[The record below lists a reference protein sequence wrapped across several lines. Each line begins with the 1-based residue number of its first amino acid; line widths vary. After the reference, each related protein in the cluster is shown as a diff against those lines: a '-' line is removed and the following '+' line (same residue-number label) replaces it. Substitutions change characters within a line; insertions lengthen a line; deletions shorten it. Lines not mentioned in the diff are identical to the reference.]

1 MSASAARGDVP
12 LETSA
17 PGALRSPHGRSDDKK
32 QNDLSY
38 LLYLE
43 KKDLMPIIDP
53 MEIYLG
59 LIEPSSNFILMS
71 IQNSLLPMAILL
83 KGVAPTSNLSS

>member
-43 KKDLMPIIDP
+43 KKGSDANNRPD
-53 MEIYLG
+53 G
-59 LIEPSSNFILMS
+59 
-71 IQNSLLPMAILL
+71 
-83 KGVAPTSNLSS
+83 NLSGLD